1 MLFRSGETAVSAGFV
16 STPAIIIIAFS
27 GIGLYTVPN
36 LIEETSVLRLAMLL
50 VAGSVGTYGIIL
62 LTAFVL
68 LYLCATESFGRPLLT
83 PVAPLIG
90 RDLRDSFVKYNLCS
104 MPKRP
109 RSIGS
114 KNRRRMK

>member
-1 MLFRSGETAVSAGFV
+1 MLGETAVSAGFV

-90 RDLRDSFVKYNLCS
+90 RDLRDSFVKYNLS
-104 MPKRP
+104 SLPKRP